1 MWRISDFPAYA
12 MLSSWSTERMFD
24 CPYCNYGLNSRY
36 HKHSRKMCYMDH
48 RVFLPKDH
56 PWRSNKRSFNV
67 KSEFRPPP
75 TPLKRT
81 DVLNSLLYFENVF
94 AKKKKRSNDGPW
106 KKSSIFF

>member
-1 MWRISDFPAYA
+1 
-12 MLSSWSTERMFD
+12 
-24 CPYCNYGLNSRY
+24 
-36 HKHSRKMCYMDH
+36 MDH

-81 DVLNSLLYFENVF
+81 DVLNSVHDFKNVF
-94 AKKKKRSNDGPW
+94 GKKRKRSNDGPW
-106 KKSSIFF
+106 KKGQFF